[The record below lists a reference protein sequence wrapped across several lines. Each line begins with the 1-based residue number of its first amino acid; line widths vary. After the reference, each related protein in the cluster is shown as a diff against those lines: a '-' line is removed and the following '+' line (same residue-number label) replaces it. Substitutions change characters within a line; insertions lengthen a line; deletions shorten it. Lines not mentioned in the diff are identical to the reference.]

1 MSIGTSVGTGL
12 AVAGAIGATGSVAS
26 SLIGS
31 SAAKT
36 AAQQQ
41 VDEQQQ
47 ALQFQQG
54 VYNDTKANQAPFVQ
68 AGQSSIQQLMAA
80 IGAGKYGPGSTGAAP
95 TFTTPTLADA
105 QQTPGYAFTQQQ
117 GELGIERGAAA
128 AGGAFTGGTLKS
140 LASFDTG
147 LADSTYNDVFSR
159 ALQGYGASMGTYQ
172 ANLAAQAQGFNQ
184 LSSIAGLGEN
194 AAANAGN
201 NGAAASNTIG
211 NTLTNLGSAQAAGT
225 IGSASALTSGISGAT
240 NSATL
245 PFYLQYLNQPQKGS
259 GDAFGAVNWSAP
271 NPSDTM
277 QYSYTGPTGVTN
289 GLAGGG

>member
-1 MSIGTSVGTGL
+1 MPFGGL
-12 AVAGAIGATGSVAS
+12 LTAG
-26 SLIGS
+26 LIGGGAS
-31 SAAKT
+31 LFGGIFGASQASK

-41 VDEQQQ
+41 VAEQQQ
-47 ALQFQQG
+47 ALQFQEG
-54 VYNDTKANQAPFVQ
+54 VYSDTQANQAPFVQ

-184 LSSIAGLGEN
+184 LSAVAGLGEN
-194 AAANAGN
+194 AAANLSN
-201 NGAAASNTIG
+201 SGAQASTTVG
-211 NTLTNLGSAQAAGT
+211 NTLTNIGNAQAAGT
-225 IGSASALTSGISGAT
+225 VGSANSLIGGITGAT

-245 PFYLQYLNQPQKGS
+245 PYYLQYLNQPQKGS

-277 QYSYTGPTGVTN
+277 KYSYTGPTGITS